1 MKDNCQHCAP
11 DKRGVSRRRLL
22 GYGLGGFLGFAAA
35 RQSDLFG
42 APALNMFVPQDGP
55 GATRASAKACI
66 VLWLAGGPATLDMW
80 DPKEGVDNGGPTKG
94 IETNVSG
101 IKLAENMAK
110 TAKVMDKIAVVR
122 SMTSREGSHERARY
136 LMHTGYVPTGTVVHP
151 SMGSIAAMEVGN
163 KNLELPNFMSI
174 NSPTEGA
181 GFLSPEY
188 SPFVVDRAGQ
198 PIKNLNLP
206 QGVDDKRFRDR
217 MNLLASHEKE
227 FGANHACDE
236 IERHKNAYDKAD
248 KLMHTPLLRAF
259 DLTKEKAE
267 LKKSYG
273 ENNFGLGCLLARRLV
288 QEGVRFVEVNLGG
301 WDTHQD
307 NFNRIKQLTG
317 TLDPGVATLVKDLD
331 QIGMLKDT
339 LVVCMGEF
347 GRTPKI
353 NKDNGRDHYP
363 KAWSMMIAGGGI
375 QGGRVIGS
383 TDKDG
388 VDVKDRPVTVP
399 DLLATIYTTMGVNIE
414 KKNISPLGRPIK
426 IVDNGV
432 AVKELLS

>member
-1 MKDNCQHCAP
+1 MNDNCKDCNP
-11 DKRGVSRRRLL
+11 NGVSRRRML

-35 RQSDLFG
+35 RQADVFG
-42 APALNMFVPQDGP
+42 APALNLLLPQEGP
-55 GATRASAKACI
+55 GATRSTAKACI
-66 VLWLAGGPATLDMW
+66 VIWLAGGPATLDMW
-80 DPKEGVDNGGPTKG
+80 DPKEGRDTGGPTKA
-94 IETNVSG
+94 IDTNVSG
-101 IKLAENMAK
+101 IQLADNMANC
-110 TAKVMDKIAVVR
+110 AKVMDKIAVVR

-136 LMHTGYVPTGTVVHP
+136 LLHTGYVPTGTVVHP
-151 SMGSIAAMEVGN
+151 AMGSITAMEIG
-163 KNLELPNFMSI
+163 KKDLELPNFISI

-181 GFLSPEY
+181 GFLAPEFA
-188 SPFVVDRAGQ
+188 PFVVDRAGQ

-217 MNLLASHEKE
+217 MSLLASHEKE
-227 FGANHACDE
+227 FSATHACDE
-236 IERHKNAYDKAD
+236 IERHKNAYEKAD

-259 DLTKEKAE
+259 DLTKEKAD
-267 LKKSYG
+267 LRKSYG
-273 ENNFGLGCLLARRLV
+273 ENNVGNGALLARRLV
-288 QEGVRFVEVNLGG
+288 QEGVRFVEINFGG

-307 NFNRIKQLTG
+307 NFTRVKTLTG
-317 TLDPGVATLVKDLD
+317 QLDPAIAALVKDLD
-331 QIGMLKDT
+331 TNGMLKET
-339 LVVCMGEF
+339 MVVVMGEF

-353 NKDNGRDHYP
+353 NAQTGRDHYP

-399 DLLATIYTTMGVNIE
+399 DLMATIYTCLGVDIT
-414 KKNISPLGRPIK
+414 KKNISPLGRPIQ

-432 AVKELLS
+432 PVKELIS